1 MLNPRT
7 LTPPLY
13 IVWALRGPAS
23 VDGIEGMTSDAIAAT
38 PPELRPLFEPITL
51 GTVEVRNRI
60 VMTGH
65 GTGLAEGFL
74 PSDRHVAYYRE
85 RAIGGAGLIGMAFPQ
100 IHPTSQDVPG
110 EPHAYDP
117 RIVPGLERI
126 ADAVH
131 EHGAR
136 IVMQLGH
143 GGRQGASTFT
153 ERALWSPSNVPCPFN
168 LEMPKAME
176 PEDIEAIVEGH
187 AIGARHAKQGGMDGV
202 EIHSGY
208 GGYLLASFLSPFSNF
223 REDSYGGSL
232 ENRIRIVGQVIA
244 AIRAEVGSDYLVG
257 LNLQGHDFSPGG
269 LEAADAREIARA
281 LAATAG
287 IDYICVKAATYF
299 EANQNVPDMQHPKLI
314 WEDLAAAV
322 KEGVSIPVIAVGRIN
337 EPLDAAGVL
346 ERGHADMVAMT
357 RAQIADPEIANKMR
371 AGRTE
376 EIRRCIG
383 CNQGCIDRLFKMTS
397 ATCVHNP
404 AAGYELELGIG
415 TLRPAEPARRV
426 VVVGG
431 GPAGLKAAEVAARR
445 GHQVTLLERRPRL
458 GGQLR
463 LAASVKGRGEVA
475 GVFTYLEGQLER
487 LEVDVRLDTDASTAD
502 VLALDPD
509 AVIVASGSAPRRE
522 LIGNL
527 AQGVHATPGLDRDDV
542 HDVWQLLEQG
552 TDPGHRVLVVD
563 DGEGSWKA
571 ISVALQLAEEG
582 HDVHISTP
590 LSHVGAKIGPFSR
603 HKLIPRLFASGMTL
617 HPFASLRGVDDAG
630 ATLAEAGAETRLEGL
645 DGVILAG
652 WHHPVNGVYFGLKEA
667 GTAVER
673 VGDAIA
679 SRSMMEAV
687 HEGERAARR
696 L

>member
-1 MLNPRT
+1 M
-7 LTPPLY
+7 
-13 IVWALRGPAS
+13 
-23 VDGIEGMTSDAIAAT
+23 SDSTAAT
-38 PPELRPLFEPITL
+38 PAELRPLFEPIRL
-51 GTVEVRNRI
+51 GSVEVRNRI

-65 GTGLAEGFL
+65 GTGLAEDFL
-74 PSDRHVAYYRE
+74 PSARHVAYYRE

-117 RIVPGLERI
+117 RIVPGLGRI

-131 EHGAR
+131 DHGAR

-153 ERALWSPSNVPCPFN
+153 EQALWSPSNVPCPFN
-168 LEMPKAME
+168 LEMPKEME

-223 REDSYGGSL
+223 RTDEYGGSL
-232 ENRIRIVGQVIA
+232 ENRVRIVAQVIEA
-244 AIRAEVGSDYLVG
+244 VRAEVGSDYLVG
-257 LNLQGHDFSPGG
+257 INLQGHDFSPGG
-269 LEAADAREIARA
+269 LVAEDAQEIARA
-281 LAATAG
+281 LAATEG

-299 EANQNVPDMQHPKLI
+299 EANQNVPDMQHPKRI
-314 WEDLAAAV
+314 WEPLAAAV
-322 KEGVSIPVIAVGRIN
+322 REAVSVPVIAVGRIN
-337 EPLDAAGVL
+337 EPLDAAAVL
-346 ERGHADMVAMT
+346 AAGHADMVAMT
-357 RAQIADPEIANKMR
+357 RAQIADPELANKMR
-371 AGRTE
+371 EGRAD

-415 TLRPAEPARRV
+415 TLRPADPGRRV

-445 GHQVTLLERRPRL
+445 GHEVTLLERRPRL

-463 LAASVKGRGEVA
+463 LAASVKGRGEIA

-487 LEVDVRLDTDASTAD
+487 LGVDVRLETDAAGQD
-502 VLALDPD
+502 VLDLAPD
-509 AVIVASGSAPRRE
+509 AVIVASGSSPRRE

-527 AQGVHATPGLDRDDV
+527 AQGIHETPGLDREDV
-542 HDVWQLLEQG
+542 HDVWELLEG
-552 TDPGHRVLVVD
+552 GVEPGHRVLVVD
-563 DGEGSWKA
+563 DGEGNWKA
-571 ISVALQLAEEG
+571 ISIALQLSEEG
-582 HDVHISTP
+582 HEVHISTP
-590 LSHVGAKIGPFSR
+590 LPHVGAKVGPFSQ
-603 HKLIPRLFASGMTL
+603 HKLIPRLFASGMSL
-617 HPFASLRGVDDAG
+617 HPFATLLAVDDGG
-630 ATLAEAGAETRLEGL
+630 ATLAEAGGETRIEDL
-645 DGVILAG
+645 DSVILAG
-652 WHHPVNGVYFGLKEA
+652 WHHPVNDVYFELKQA
-667 GTAVER
+667 GTEVER

-679 SRSMMEAV
+679 CRSMMEAV

>member
-1 MLNPRT
+1 M
-7 LTPPLY
+7 
-13 IVWALRGPAS
+13 
-23 VDGIEGMTSDAIAAT
+23 SDATAQT
-38 PPELRPLFEPITL
+38 PAELLPLFEPIRL
-51 GTVEVRNRI
+51 GSVEVRNRI

-65 GTGLAEGFL
+65 GTGLAENYL
-74 PSDRHVAYYRE
+74 PSERHVAYYRE

-117 RIVPGLERI
+117 AIVPGLRRI

-153 ERALWSPSNVPCPFN
+153 ERALWGPSIVPCPFN

-176 PEDIEAIVEGH
+176 HEDIDEIVAGH
-187 AIGARHAKQGGMDGV
+187 ALGARHAKEGGMDGV

-208 GGYLLASFLSPFSNF
+208 GGYLLASFLSHFSNF
-223 REDSYGGSL
+223 REDEYGGSL
-232 ENRIRIVGQVIA
+232 ENRLRIVERVIEA
-244 AIRAEVGSDYLVG
+244 VRDEVGPDYLVG
-257 LNLQGHDFSPGG
+257 INLQGHDFSPHG
-269 LEAADAREIARA
+269 LESSDAQAIAAA
-281 LAATAG
+281 LEATGG

-314 WEDLAAAV
+314 WASLAAAV
-322 KEGVSIPVIAVGRIN
+322 KEAVSIPVIAVGRIN
-337 EPLDAAGVL
+337 EPADAVSVL
-346 ERGHADMVAMT
+346 ERGQADMVAMT
-357 RAQIADPEIANKMR
+357 RQQIADPETARKMR
-371 AGRTE
+371 DGRVE

-415 TLRPAEPARRV
+415 TLETAAEPRRI

-431 GPAGLKAAEVAARR
+431 GPAGMKAAEIAARR
-445 GHQVTLLERRPRL
+445 GHQVVLLERRSQL

-463 LAASVKGRGEVA
+463 LAARVEGRGEIGQV
-475 GVFTYLEGQLER
+475 VTHLEGQLER
-487 LEVDVRLDTDASTAD
+487 LGVDVRLGQAATAEQ
-502 VLALDPD
+502 VLALAPQG
-509 AVIVASGSAPRRE
+509 VIVATGSAPRRE
-522 LIGNL
+522 LLGNL
-527 AQGVHATPGLDRDDV
+527 AQGTLETPGLERDDV

-552 TDPGHRVLVVD
+552 VTLGERVLVVD
-563 DGEGSWKA
+563 DGEGGWKG
-571 ISVALQLAEEG
+571 ISIALELATTGRE
-582 HDVHISTP
+582 VHLSTP
-590 LSHVGAKIGPFSR
+590 LPYVGAKIGPFSQ
-603 HKLIPRLFASGMTL
+603 HKLIPRIFASGIVT
-617 HPFASLRGVDDAG
+617 HPFASLRSVSDDG
-630 ATLAEAGAETRLEGL
+630 ARLTESGAETTVAV
-645 DGVILAG
+645 DDVVLAG
-652 WHHPVNGVYFGLKEA
+652 WHHPVDDLYFELKGA
-667 GTAVER
+667 GFPLER

-679 SRSMMEAV
+679 SRTMMEAV

-696 L
+696 I